1 MFQERFRD
9 PKSLAEG
16 LHYSGFKG
24 IWMLDPGI
32 KQEKGYFVYDSGSE
46 NDVWVQKADG
56 TPFVGKFSLYINTLS
71 PFVLLFPFP
80 FRNALSPYIH
90 SQGTCGLDLVSSL
103 TIHSPK
109 FVHGGQI

>member
-1 MFQERFRD
+1 
-9 PKSLAEG
+9 
-16 LHYSGFKG
+16 
-24 IWMLDPGI
+24 MLDPGI
-32 KQEKGYFVYDSGSE
+32 KQEKGYFAYDSGSE

-56 TPFVGKFSLYINTLS
+56 TPFVGKYNSSLYV
-71 PFVLLFPFP
+71 FLFGD
-80 FRNALSPYIH
+80 ALSPYIH